1 MRLWLKRAVAE
12 GKAIKTKNPVA
23 YVAHQKEALL
33 SLLDESA

>member
-23 YVAHQKEALL
+23 YVAHQKGALL
-33 SLLDESA
+33 SLLDESG